1 MLLITDCSN
10 EKVVEVVCASNFY
23 RVTIHEV
30 DRSTGE
36 EERQVEVT
44 RKVKLERPFQFWVT
58 PKRQSGCVTVTQV
71 GVVTSRMMM
80 PKLIRAYQF

>member
-1 MLLITDCSN
+1 VVLITDRLN
-10 EKVVEVVCASNFY
+10 EKVAEGVCANNFY

-58 PKRQSGCVTVTQV
+58 PKRLSGCVTVTQLGV
-71 GVVTSRMMM
+71 GGAG
-80 PKLIRAYQF
+80 IR